1 MADSSVNPPPP
12 NMQETS
18 KVWSN
23 FGQLVTGRLVS
34 AILTLLAT
42 AVMARALGPSEFGL
56 VVLLHTYVLT
66 VRALLNLKPA
76 ETFVNFGVG
85 LIDVGNKAQASR
97 LLGLIRSFEWV
108 TMLLATALGVF
119 AAPLIGPLL
128 GLPDTAIGVLMAYS
142 LVLLTSPV
150 GTSRGF
156 CRATERFDVL
166 RTSIAI
172 GPMVRLAGVLLA
184 WYFSASWHYFALA
197 WGVSL
202 AVAYLFLGW
211 RGRRLMRNGGYKPEH
226 ISWRQAST
234 EFPGLPGFVGVVYG
248 QGILDQLPKQL
259 ITLLIGGFLG
269 TASAG
274 LYRVAREIADVLAKP
289 VQLIRQAAFTE
300 ITRIRESGADGKAG
314 LAQVFVRFGLRMLF
328 PALLLVG
335 LVSYFREELLTAIA
349 GADYAVAGTLLVL
362 LLIAAAIELVGAVL
376 RPTAYAFGK
385 AGVALRVQ
393 IIAMLAYISVFV
405 VLSHS
410 YGLVSVGIAAIVAAG
425 ITLIVL
431 GGLVWRWSRN
441 SSVS

>member
-1 MADSSVNPPPP
+1 MSAP
-12 NMQETS
+12 ETNSRPSQKS
-18 KVWSN
+18 KVWNN

-34 AILTLLAT
+34 AVLTLLAT

-85 LIDVGNKAQASR
+85 LIDAGDKAQTNR

-108 TMLLATALGVF
+108 TMLLATALGVL

-128 GLPDTAIGVLMAYS
+128 GLPDSAIGVLMAYS

-166 RTSIAI
+166 RSAIAI
-172 GPMVRLAGVLLA
+172 GPAVRLAGVLLA
-184 WYFSASWHYFALA
+184 WHFSASWHYFALA
-197 WGVSL
+197 WAVSL
-202 AVAYLFLGW
+202 AAAYLFLGW
-211 RGRRLMRNGGYKPEH
+211 RGRRLMRSGGFKAEH
-226 ISWRQAST
+226 ISWRQANI
-234 EFPGLPGFVGVVYG
+234 EFSGLPGFVGVVYT
-248 QGILDQLPKQL
+248 QGLLDQLPKQL

-274 LYRVAREIADVLAKP
+274 IYRVAREIADVLAKP

-300 ITRIRESGADGKAG
+300 ITRIRETGANGHAN
-314 LAQVFVRFGLRMLF
+314 LAQVFMSYGFKMLL
-328 PALLLVG
+328 PALLLVAA
-335 LVSYFREELLTAIA
+335 VSYFREELLTAIA
-349 GADYAVAGTLLVL
+349 GADYAVAGVLLVL

-385 AGVALRVQ
+385 ATVALRVQ
-393 IIAMLAYISVFV
+393 IVAMLSYVLVFIG
-405 VLSHS
+405 LSQS
-410 YGLVSVGIAAIVAAG
+410 YGLISVGFAALVAASV
-425 ITLIVL
+425 TLVVL
-431 GGLVWRWSRN
+431 GGLVWRWSRAAAAN
-441 SSVS
+441 